1 MCEDEATKELQQS
14 FGRKKRSNEGT
25 NSKNLELQTG
35 DVVTDI
41 TMETLLFVV
50 SNGKHSKQSTPYDAH
65 HKKVAEKP
73 GKIYLCIHLFLPQI
87 FY

>member
-41 TMETLLFVV
+41 TMETPLFVV
-50 SNGKHSKQSTPYDAH
+50 SSGKHSTKSSPYDTH
-65 HKKVAEKP
+65 HKKIVDKP
-73 GKIYLCIHLFLPQI
+73 GK